1 MVTLV
6 TGGTGFVASN
16 IVKAL
21 AEHGH
26 EVVAYDVASPND
38 LLQRYIEPWKD
49 HITFVKGSV
58 LDLEAIERL
67 ADSFTIDK
75 VIQAAAYTPGSRGT
89 IEQSD
94 SRRIVE
100 TNIMGTV
107 NILDMARGIG
117 VRRFLF
123 ISSGAVYE
131 GIQSATPLDEDTP
144 VQPTALYRISKFA
157 CERIAERYHQL
168 HGMDTVSVR
177 LGGPYGPLERI
188 TSYRANMSL
197 LFDWTGKAVRGE
209 PIEVQT
215 MPPGDYT
222 YVMDIAHGL
231 RTVLDAS
238 QLPHRL
244 YNLSR
249 PTSTTASQLVA
260 AFLEAYPDADFI
272 GPIPEDQ
279 QATAR
284 GHMDVSRIKEDLG
297 VEATTEPLPGL
308 KAYFQWRLDNDFKD

>member
-1 MVTLV
+1 MATLV

-16 IVKAL
+16 IVRSL
-21 AEHGH
+21 AEQGH
-26 EVVAYDVASPND
+26 EVVVYDVASPND
-38 LLQRYIEPWKD
+38 LLQKYIEPWKD

-58 LDLEAIERL
+58 LDMEAIERL

-75 VIQAAAYTPGSRGT
+75 VIHAAAYTPGSRGT

-107 NILDMARGIG
+107 NILDAARAIG
-117 VRRFLF
+117 VKRFLF
-123 ISSGAVYE
+123 VSSGAVYE
-131 GIQSATPLDEDTP
+131 GIQSATPLNEDTM
-144 VQPTALYRISKFA
+144 VRPTGLYRISKFA

-177 LGGPYGPLERI
+177 LGGPYGPLERV

-209 PIEVQT
+209 PIEVQA

-231 RTVLDAS
+231 STVLDAS
-238 QLPHRL
+238 SLPHRL

-249 PTSTTASQLVA
+249 PTSTSTSRLVA
-260 AFLEAYPDADFI
+260 ALLEAYPDAKFV
-272 GPIPEDQ
+272 GAVPEDQ
-279 QATAR
+279 QATASS
-284 GHMDVSRIKEDLG
+284 HMDVSRIKEDLG
-297 VEATTEPLPGL
+297 VEATTEPLLGL
-308 KAYFQWRLDNDFKD
+308 KAYFQWRLENNFRD

>member
-1 MVTLV
+1 MTTLV

-16 IVKAL
+16 IVRAL

-26 EVVAYDVASPND
+26 EVVVYDVAPPND
-38 LLQRYIEPWKD
+38 LFQRYIEPWKD
-49 HITFVKGSV
+49 RITFVKGSV
-58 LDLEAIERL
+58 LDVEAIERM
-67 ADSFTIDK
+67 AGSFTIDK
-75 VIQAAAYTPGSRGT
+75 VIHAAAYTPGSRGPV
-89 IEQSD
+89 EQSD
-94 SRRIVE
+94 SRRIIE

-107 NILDMARGIG
+107 NILDMARTIG

-123 ISSGAVYE
+123 VSSGAVYE
-131 GIQSATPLDEDTP
+131 GIQSETPLDEETM
-144 VQPTALYRISKFA
+144 VRPTALYRISKFA

-177 LGGPYGPLERI
+177 LGGPYGPLERV
-188 TSYRANMSL
+188 TDYRANMSL

-209 PIEVQT
+209 PIEVQA

-231 RTVLDAS
+231 RTVLDAAS
-238 QLPHRL
+238 LPHSL

-249 PTSTTASQLVA
+249 PTGTSANRLVA
-260 AFLEAYPDADFI
+260 AFREAYPDAKFV
-272 GPIPEDQ
+272 GAIPEDHQ
-279 QATAR
+279 PIAS

-297 VEATTEPLPGL
+297 VEATTEPQSGL
-308 KAYFQWRLDNDFKD
+308 RAYFQWRLENNFRD